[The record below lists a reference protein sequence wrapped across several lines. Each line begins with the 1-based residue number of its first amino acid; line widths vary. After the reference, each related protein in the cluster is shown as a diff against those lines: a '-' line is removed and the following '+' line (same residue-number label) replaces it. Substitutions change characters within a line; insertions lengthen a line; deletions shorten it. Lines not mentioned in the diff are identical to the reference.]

1 MKSIAS
7 VIVIA
12 IGILV
17 LAALTTPDLASA
29 NGYRWKD
36 HRRHRIVW
44 IETRSA
50 CEFGWWQ
57 TLRYGHVRPRGGVRC
72 Y

>member
-1 MKSIAS
+1 VKSIAS

-12 IGILV
+12 ICIVV

-44 IETRSA
+44 IETWSA

-57 TLRYGHVRPRGGVRC
+57 TLRYGHVRPRGGMRC